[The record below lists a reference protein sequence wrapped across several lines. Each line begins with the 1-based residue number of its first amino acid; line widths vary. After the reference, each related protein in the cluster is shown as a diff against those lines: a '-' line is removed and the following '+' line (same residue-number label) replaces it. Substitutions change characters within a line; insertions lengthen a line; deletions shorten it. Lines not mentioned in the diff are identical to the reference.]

1 MKKMKVLV
9 LMLLVVALAASGLVG
24 CSAANPT
31 ESATQA
37 ATEAAT
43 EAATDAATE
52 SAAPAEE
59 SAAADGEKITIGYS
73 VYWLS
78 EFATLM
84 TEAMQEKADAAGVEL
99 LVRDAKWDPVVQL
112 GHVDEFITKEVDAMI
127 IAPCDAASM
136 VQGVEAANA
145 AGIPYVGVNMYVE
158 SDGVDAYSG
167 PDDVK
172 AGEMMFEYCVE
183 QLGDSFNCII
193 LEGAEGYYA
202 MLDRRQGLENML
214 AKYPNVKALAIKTAG
229 WTREGALE
237 LMENYI
243 QDYGDE
249 IDAVICHNDEM
260 ALGAIQAL
268 EAVGM
273 NDKVIVTGIDAIK
286 DSCQAIT
293 DGRQEYTVFQ
303 DAQLEGGLAFDKAL
317 ALVKG
322 ETLEEKETFI
332 DMIGVTKENV
342 QPYLDAF
349 NQ

>member
-9 LMLLVVALAASGLVG
+9 VMLLVVAFAAYGLVG
-24 CSAANPT
+24 CAPSNPAT
-31 ESATQA
+31 ESATGA
-37 ATEAAT
+37 ASEAAT
-43 EAATDAATE
+43 QEATQAASEAA
-52 SAAPAEE
+52 AP
-59 SAAADGEKITIGYS
+59 ADGEKLTIGYS

-112 GHVDEFITKEVDAMI
+112 GHVDEFITKGVDAMI

-136 VQGVEAANA
+136 VQGVEAAKE
-145 AGIPYVGVNMYVE
+145 AGIPYIGVNMR
-158 SDGVDAYSG
+158 VDAEIDAYAG

-172 AGEMMFEYCVE
+172 AGEMMFQYVAD

-214 AKYPNVKALAIKTAG
+214 EKYPNVKALAIKTAG
-229 WTREGALE
+229 WTRDGALE

-243 QDYGDE
+243 QDYGDQ

-286 DSCQAIT
+286 DACQAIK

-303 DAQLEGGLAFDKAL
+303 DAELEGGLAFDKAL
-317 ALVKG
+317 ALAKG
-322 ETLEEKETFI
+322 QTLDEKETYI
-332 DMIGVTKENV
+332 DMIGVTKDNV

-349 NQ
+349 NK